1 VNTGNRST
9 ASGKLVPEERLAMK
23 SVRTW
28 FTAGILLSAVA
39 WAGVAAQSA
48 ADRKAAEAAII
59 KADEAFCQ
67 ATIDHD
73 VDRFRSLVADEATF
87 GGGTPGQTRGL
98 AAIVNAWTPFLRA
111 GGPTLTWK
119 PTHAEVLVAAD
130 VGYTVGTWERR
141 AKAADGTT
149 SIAHGQYMTVWQKQ
163 ADGSWKAVFDT
174 GSEEATKQ

>member
-1 VNTGNRST
+1 MR
-9 ASGKLVPEERLAMK
+9 

-28 FTAGILLSAVA
+28 IAAVICVTATA
-39 WAGVAAQSA
+39 WTGGVAAQSA
-48 ADRKAAEAAII
+48 GDRKAAEAAII

-67 ATIDHD
+67 ATIDRN

-87 GGGTPGQTRGL
+87 NGGTPQQTRGL
-98 AAIVNAWTPFLRA
+98 EAIVNAWAPFFRA

-119 PTHAEVLVAAD
+119 PAHADVLVTAD

-141 AKAADGTT
+141 EKAADGKT
-149 SIAHGQYMTVWQKQ
+149 SIAHGNYLTVWRKQ

-174 GSEEATKQ
+174 GSEQPAK